1 MYRAKD
7 NGRNT
12 YQFFTSEL
20 NQRMQEQLRLETML
34 RGALDRGEFDLEFQP
49 QIALASGEPVG
60 FEALLRWN
68 PPDRGPIPPAVFVP
82 ILEDTGLI
90 AAVGDWALRRACLW
104 AAEWRRHTGMQTTL
118 AVNLSPRQFKH
129 GGLVQALQGALAH
142 SGWPPE
148 LLELEITEGVLLD
161 PDDSLRVI
169 NQIKQVGVRLALDD
183 FGTGYSS
190 LAYLKRYPIDR
201 LKIDRSFVRD
211 ITIDQD
217 DATIAAAIIGLAHN
231 LGLRVIAEGVE
242 NEEQR
247 RFLHERGCDEVQ
259 GYLFARPM
267 GGMHVAQWWRERTG
281 GAAPRLRSCAVQFAA
296 VKR

>member
-1 MYRAKD
+1 
-7 NGRNT
+7 
-12 YQFFTSEL
+12 
-20 NQRMQEQLRLETML
+20 
-34 RGALDRGEFDLEFQP
+34 
-49 QIALASGEPVG
+49 
-60 FEALLRWN
+60 
-68 PPDRGPIPPAVFVP
+68 
-82 ILEDTGLI
+82 
-90 AAVGDWALRRACLW
+90 
-104 AAEWRRHTGMQTTL
+104 MQTTL
-118 AVNLSPRQFKH
+118 SVNLSPRQFKH

-142 SGWPPE
+142 SGLPPE

-161 PDDSLRVI
+161 PDESLRVI
-169 NQIKQVGVRLALDD
+169 DQIKQVGVRLALDD

-217 DATIAAAIIGLAHN
+217 DATIAAAIIGLAHS

-242 NEEQR
+242 TEEQR

-267 GGMHVAQWWRERTG
+267 AGKQIAQWWRERTG
-281 GAAPRLRSCAVQFAA
+281 DAAPRLRSCPAQIVA